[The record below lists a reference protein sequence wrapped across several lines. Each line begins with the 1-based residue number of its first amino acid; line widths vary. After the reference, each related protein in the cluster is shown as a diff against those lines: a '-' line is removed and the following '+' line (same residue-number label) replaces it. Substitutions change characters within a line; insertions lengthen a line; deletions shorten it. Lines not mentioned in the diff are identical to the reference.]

1 MGQTEK
7 ERGRQR
13 IKVRLYRQRL
23 ILKDL
28 RGLGEDVGFM
38 PSVMESHCPTLSDL
52 YL

>member
-1 MGQTEK
+1 MGQTEE
-7 ERGRQR
+7 ERRRQR

-23 ILKDL
+23 MLQDL

-52 YL
+52 CL